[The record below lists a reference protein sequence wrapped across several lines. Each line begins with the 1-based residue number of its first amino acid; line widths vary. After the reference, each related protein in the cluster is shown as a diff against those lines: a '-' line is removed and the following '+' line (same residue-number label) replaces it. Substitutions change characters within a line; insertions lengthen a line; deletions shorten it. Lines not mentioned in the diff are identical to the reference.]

1 MLPNTGPSRPG
12 PGQRGAG
19 RRATNLPGA
28 SNRAGGGEQLQRQAD
43 YRNMAIA
50 LEEARLSLREGG
62 IPIGAALC
70 RGEKLVGRG
79 HNRRVQL
86 GNPVLHGEMDC
97 LQNAGRLGSY
107 KGLTM
112 YSTLMPCYMCAG
124 TIVQFRITRVV
135 VGESASFAG
144 ARDLMEAHGVEVVDL
159 GMPECSQ
166 IMQSFIDANPVLW
179 AEDIGEL

>member
-1 MLPNTGPSRPG
+1 MLPSTGPSQPG
-12 PGQRGAG
+12 PDQQGPAHL
-19 RRATNLPGA
+19 AASLPGA
-28 SNRAGGGEQLQRQAD
+28 NNRDGGGGQLQREAD

-70 RGEKLVGRG
+70 RGEEWVGRG

-86 GNPVLHGEMDC
+86 GNPVLHGEMDY

-124 TIVQFRITRVV
+124 
-135 VGESASFAG
+135 G
-144 ARDLMEAHGVEVVDL
+144 AHIR
-159 GMPECSQ
+159 Q
-166 IMQSFIDANPVLW
+166 NP
-179 AEDIGEL
+179 ARFPAKN